1 MALAD
6 AVAQP
11 RRRGGHWGVGGGVH
25 AVEPMVDIWGRLRR
39 RDGWMW
45 LSDDPTDRAIAVG
58 LCNGCEVI
66 KACDDLARAMPAR
79 FGVSAGH
86 DHTARAKK
94 PVCREQDHDH
104 SCRADCGVPRRSCDH
119 AGPAIH
125 PNTSPPNI
133 PPTCPHVN
141 DHENGE

>member
-6 AVAQP
+6 AVAQ
-11 RRRGGHWGVGGGVH
+11 RLDAGEDIGASVAVCID
-25 AVEPMVDIWGRLRR
+25 VEPMVDIWGRLRR

-94 PVCREQDHDH
+94 PV
-104 SCRADCGVPRRSCDH
+104 RSG
-119 AGPAIH
+119 AR
-125 PNTSPPNI
+125 S
-133 PPTCPHVN
+133 
-141 DHENGE
+141 